1 MFRDWL
7 RYGYRVDSM
16 KKSLRLSLSPLQ
28 ERLFVRIMVV
38 LLVAALAWIILA
50 PRAGLLAYLQQRSEL
65 RELREKTVFLEQSN
79 EKLKEEVDRLRDD
92 PAYLEEVARREH
104 GLLKKNEYIYDFSQQ
119 RKKESK

>member
-7 RYGYRVDSM
+7 RYGYGVVSM
-16 KKSLRLSLSPLQ
+16 KKSLGLSLSPWR
-28 ERLFVRIMVV
+28 ESLFVRIMVV

>member
-28 ERLFVRIMVV
+28 ERLFVRIMAV

-50 PRAGLLAYLQQRSEL
+50 PRSGILAYLQQRSEL

-119 RKKESK
+119 RKKESN

>member
-16 KKSLRLSLSPLQ
+16 KKSLRLHLSPLQ
-28 ERLFVRIMVV
+28 ERLFVRIMAV

-50 PRAGLLAYLQQRSEL
+50 PRSGILAYLQQRSEL

>member
-1 MFRDWL
+1 MCRDWL

>member
-28 ERLFVRIMVV
+28 ERLFVRIMAV

-50 PRAGLLAYLQQRSEL
+50 PRSGILVYLQQRSEL

>member
-28 ERLFVRIMVV
+28 ERLFVRIMAV

-50 PRAGLLAYLQQRSEL
+50 PRSGILAYLQQRSEL

>member
-1 MFRDWL
+1 MCRDWL

-50 PRAGLLAYLQQRSEL
+50 PRAGLLAYLQQR
-65 RELREKTVFLEQSN
+65 K
-79 EKLKEEVDRLRDD
+79 DRL
-92 PAYLEEVARREH
+92 
-104 GLLKKNEYIYDFSQQ
+104 S
-119 RKKESK
+119 

>member
-1 MFRDWL
+1 M
-7 RYGYRVDSM
+7 
-16 KKSLRLSLSPLQ
+16 Q
-28 ERLFVRIMVV
+28 ERWFVRIMVV

-50 PRAGLLAYLQQRSEL
+50 PRSGILAYLQQRSEL

-92 PAYLEEVARREH
+92 PAYLEEVARREQ

>member
-28 ERLFVRIMVV
+28 ERLFVRIMAV

-50 PRAGLLAYLQQRSEL
+50 PRSGILAYLQQRSEL

-79 EKLKEEVDRLRDD
+79 EKLKEEVSRLRDD

>member
-28 ERLFVRIMVV
+28 ERLFVRIMAV

-50 PRAGLLAYLQQRSEL
+50 PRSGILAYLQQRSEL

-79 EKLKEEVDRLRDD
+79 EKLKEEVNRLRDD